1 MAFRVY
7 DTEKKTWLKDNI
19 YLNPDGDLFKIKQSL
34 FGMVKV
40 PLALDAYR
48 YVYHRDIGL
57 VDMDGR
63 AIYEGDYIEAHVG
76 KVDEEDENSEDKTEI
91 GIVAYASELSAY
103 VILCVDSDEFYTLG
117 SSVSNEIKIIGNV
130 FEGYK
135 R

>member
-7 DTEKKTWLKDNI
+7 DTEKKIWIKDNI

-34 FGMVKV
+34 FGMIKL

-76 KVDEEDENSEDKTEI
+76 KVDEEDENSEDKTVI

-103 VILCVDSDEFYTLG
+103 VILCVDSNEFYTLG

-130 FEGYK
+130 FEGYE